1 MAMQHD
7 KQFKLVLWQLEKTVW
22 VELLHWTSDGLLS

>member
-1 MAMQHD
+1 MAKQHD
-7 KQFKLVLWQLEKTVW
+7 KQFKLLWQLEKTVW